1 MNRFDRESAAAET
14 LGQAACSIASAFGTT
29 RGCATN
35 VASSAG
41 YPHEYRNAARA
52 LICAALL
59 AWPRAG
65 WAADCPAPADVI
77 ETDRPDTTNSSLV
90 IPYGSLQLENGVNW
104 AARQG
109 SQVLDGSETRVRL
122 GVAHCGEVLL
132 DVPDYFGA
140 LNGLALSG
148 LSDLIVSVKRQ
159 LFTERRSFSLSAAA
173 GLGIPVGRSVDG
185 GHFYTPYVQLPWSL
199 AITDDWSLNGMLTVT
214 RLVAHIANKTNVEP
228 TLVVEREFGSK
239 GDLFVEYIGDYSTSN
254 QASQVIDV
262 GGSWHVTPRQQL
274 DFHLGVGL
282 TRTAPDQYIGV
293 GYSFRLDSLFG
304 GAARAQAQSHP
315 AH

>member
-1 MNRFDRESAAAET
+1 MVDGGFPVSAEVRRCLLKAVADGLQLPHRLT
-14 LGQAACSIASAFGTT
+14 QAGH
-29 RGCATN
+29 
-35 VASSAG
+35 
-41 YPHEYRNAARA
+41 PHKFRNAARA

-65 WAADCPAPADVI
+65 WAADCPSPADVI

-90 IPYGSLQLENGVNW
+90 IPYGSLQVENGVNW
-104 AARQG
+104 AVRQG

-132 DVPDYFGA
+132 DVPDYLGA
-140 LNGLALSG
+140 LNGLAASG

-159 LFTERRSFSLSAAA
+159 LFTERRSFTLSAAA

-185 GHFYTPYVQLPWSL
+185 GHFYTPYVQFPWSL

-214 RLVAHIANKTNVEP
+214 RLVDHIANKTNVEP
-228 TLVVEREFGSK
+228 TFLVEREFGSK
-239 GDLFVEYIGDYSTSN
+239 GDLFIEYIEDYSTRN
-254 QASQVIDV
+254 RPSQVIDV

-274 DFHLGVGL
+274 DFHIGVGI

-304 GAARAQAQSHP
+304 GAAGAQAQSRS